1 MIGKLYRKIGW
12 MLSAGTIL
20 LSGCAED
27 NHLENLTAGGEN
39 RGMTVVDYAV
49 GEMMTH
55 SVSHVALPANKRI
68 SSLTYMLFNDKGKL
82 EDMREIPDINEN
94 TVWPLKR
101 ATMTWEQR
109 DALRDTLKV
118 GRHYTAVFLA
128 NVAPSLFGNEEVL
141 HFKTQVGGGVQ
152 YHNLE
157 EVYLTLPKTVAFG
170 DNNMYYFALHEITPT
185 AANDREHPYN
195 CPVMLE
201 RIVSRTDFFSDDY
214 PAWGT
219 EYANGKVREFTD
231 RVYDQLIPLVA
242 KADNPMLVNDMLK
255 RFTKEFYD
263 YTVGYTLI
271 PGEGVVYAGW
281 VADLANNMN
290 NMDCSAAINGCV
302 LPADATAIKEML
314 YQSCLN
320 NERLKGLWQP
330 WAGMKAK
337 VAYTQSADRFY
348 LSTSKSSVTAGAG
361 EMASPLLDIDL
372 LTDAAGGKQQN
383 VFTLIGFGENQ
394 DATDGTVQNKMKEV
408 QLFATGTEAEA
419 QSILPLR
426 AELQSF
432 AGQGGNERVQL
443 SYCPIK
449 TLKYNG
455 GFKSGQIYRLPPVNM
470 KQYLPASLFVSSVY
484 MGRLQEFFDSEKG
497 RKYGK
502 SIEEFVLEVTIP
514 DLSHKD
520 ALTVEP
526 EWTLKQ

>member
-49 GEMMTH
+49 GEMMTR

-214 PAWGT
+214 PALG
-219 EYANGKVREFTD
+219 YGVC
-231 RVYDQLIPLVA
+231 
-242 KADNPMLVNDMLK
+242 K
-255 RFTKEFYD
+255 RQS
-263 YTVGYTLI
+263 
-271 PGEGVVYAGW
+271 PGIYRRS
-281 VADLANNMN
+281 LR
-290 NMDCSAAINGCV
+290 
-302 LPADATAIKEML
+302 PADSGSGEVRQSDARQRYVETI
-314 YQSCLN
+314 YQGVL
-320 NERLKGLWQP
+320 R
-330 WAGMKAK
+330 A
-337 VAYTQSADRFY
+337 Y
-348 LSTSKSSVTAGAG
+348 LSLYV
-361 EMASPLLDIDL
+361 
-372 LTDAAGGKQQN
+372 
-383 VFTLIGFGENQ
+383 
-394 DATDGTVQNKMKEV
+394 
-408 QLFATGTEAEA
+408 
-419 QSILPLR
+419 
-426 AELQSF
+426 
-432 AGQGGNERVQL
+432 
-443 SYCPIK
+443 
-449 TLKYNG
+449 
-455 GFKSGQIYRLPPVNM
+455 
-470 KQYLPASLFVSSVY
+470 
-484 MGRLQEFFDSEKG
+484 DS
-497 RKYGK
+497 R
-502 SIEEFVLEVTIP
+502 
-514 DLSHKD
+514 
-520 ALTVEP
+520 
-526 EWTLKQ
+526 